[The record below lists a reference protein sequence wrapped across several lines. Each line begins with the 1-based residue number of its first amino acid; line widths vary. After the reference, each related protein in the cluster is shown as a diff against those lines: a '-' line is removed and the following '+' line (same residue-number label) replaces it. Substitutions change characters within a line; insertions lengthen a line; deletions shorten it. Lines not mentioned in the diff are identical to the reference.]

1 MRLATRMSKLP
12 PSPTLAMNA
21 KAAELRA
28 QGKDVISFAAG
39 EPDFDTPDHIKEAA
53 VKALKEGKTKY
64 TEVRGILPL
73 REAICDWA
81 AEHKGLR
88 YDPKKQVVV
97 TVGGK
102 QSVFDLLHV
111 LLEGGDEIV
120 IPAPIWVAYEP
131 VAVLAGAKVVLVQ
144 TSEENGFKFTPEQ
157 LKAAITPRTKLVVLN
172 SPCNPTGC
180 VYSRK
185 ELERIAEIVLD
196 SGAMVLTDEIY
207 GKILYDG
214 EEHVSIASLSPEMKE
229 RTLVLDGFSK
239 TYAMTGWR
247 LGYTLG
253 PAPIIEAMDTL
264 QSQSTSNAV
273 TFAQWAGIAALRG
286 PHDYLKGWV
295 AEYDRRRRFIAAGLN
310 AIPGLSAVM
319 PKGAFYIFP
328 RVSGLFGRKGPN
340 GTIRDSNG
348 VALYFLEHAECAG
361 VPGSAFGDDGFIRL
375 SYATSFENVQKGV
388 ERIRA
393 AVGQLG

>member
-1 MRLATRMSKLP
+1 MRLAIRMSKLP

-53 VKALKEGKTKY
+53 VQALKEGKTKY
-64 TEVRGILPL
+64 TEVRGVLPL
-73 REAICDWA
+73 REAVCDWV

-88 YDPKKQVVV
+88 YDPKRQVVV
-97 TVGGK
+97 SVGGK
-102 QSVFDLLHV
+102 QAVFNLLHV
-111 LLEGGDEIV
+111 LLEEGDEVV

-131 VAVLAGAKVVLVQ
+131 VAVLAGARVVLVQ
-144 TSEENGFKFTPEQ
+144 ASEESGFKLTPGQ
-157 LKAAITPRTKLVVLN
+157 LKRAITPRTKLVVLN

-180 VYSRK
+180 VYTRR
-185 ELERIAEIVLD
+185 ELEAIAQIVLA
-196 SGAMVLTDEIY
+196 SGAMVLSDEIY

-214 EEHVSIASLSPEMKE
+214 EEHVSIASLSPEMKA

-273 TFAQWAGIAALRG
+273 TFAQWAGVAALRG
-286 PHDYLKGWV
+286 PHGFLKGWV
-295 AEYDRRRRFIAAGLN
+295 AEYDRRRRAVVEGLN
-310 AIPGLSAVM
+310 AVEGLSALA
-319 PKGAFYIFP
+319 PKGAFYVFP
-328 RVSGLFGRKGPN
+328 RVSGLFGRKGPA
-340 GTIRDSNG
+340 GPIRDSNG
-348 VALYFLEHAECAG
+348 VGLYLLEHAQCAC
-361 VPGSAFGDDGFIRL
+361 VPGIGFGDDAFIRL
-375 SYATSFENVQKGV
+375 SYATSYENVEKGV

>member
-39 EPDFDTPDHIKEAA
+39 EPDFDTPGHIKEAA
-53 VKALKEGKTKY
+53 VQALKDGKTKY

-73 REAICDWA
+73 REAVCDWV

-88 YDPKKQVVV
+88 YEPKKQVVV
-97 TVGGK
+97 SVGGK
-102 QSVFDLLHV
+102 QAVFNLLHV
-111 LLEGGDEIV
+111 LLEEGDEIV

-144 TSEENGFKFTPEQ
+144 TSEASGFKFTPEQ
-157 LKAAITPRTKLVVLN
+157 LREAITPRTKLVVLN

-180 VYSRK
+180 VYSRR
-185 ELERIAEIVLD
+185 ELERIAEIVLP
-196 SGAMVLTDEIY
+196 SNAMVLSDEIY

-214 EEHVSIASLSPEMKE
+214 EEHVSIASLSAEMKE
-229 RTLVLDGFSK
+229 RTILLDGFSK

-253 PAPIIEAMDTL
+253 PAPIVEAMDTL

-286 PHDYLKGWV
+286 PHDFLKGWV
-295 AEYDRRRRFIAAGLN
+295 AEYDRRRRAVVEGLN
-310 AIPGLSAVM
+310 GVEGLSALM
-319 PKGAFYIFP
+319 PKGAFYVFP
-328 RVSGLFGRKGPN
+328 RVSGLFGRKGPD
-340 GTIRDSNG
+340 GRIKDSNDVG
-348 VALYFLEHAECAG
+348 LYLLEHAQCAC
-361 VPGSAFGDDGFIRL
+361 VPGVGFGDGAFIRL
-375 SYATSFENVQKGV
+375 SYATSFENVRKGI